1 MNLQSIGAAFT
12 NHDHDEN
19 NGMSDISNAIVDIHS
34 LNRATLRWLQ
44 EFGHCGLIVTDRR
57 LRIRGWNRWMERH
70 SGMQRE
76 SIDGQDLF
84 DVFPELAER
93 KLDRYYRGALEGK
106 PFFLT
111 HVFHQYVI
119 PLRSPIVPSPFRYML
134 QSAHITPLAVD
145 DQSPV
150 IGTLTAIDDVTDRVH
165 RENALI
171 QELEHN
177 RIFASLAEK
186 LVSRIDLPE
195 MAVLVLEHAQKL
207 TQSPTGFVATIDRQ
221 TGHLVI
227 PALPPNIHHQCHL
240 GGMEPV
246 RFTEFRG
253 LWGWV
258 LLQKTPVIANDPNTD
273 PRAGGLPQGH
283 IPIHRFMGVPV
294 FSGEEVLGEI
304 AVANS
309 EEPYTSRELLLLKR
323 MADLLAIAIDR
334 KRLDDEIQRLAL
346 IDPLTQLANRRQ
358 FNIVAEKEL
367 KMAERL
373 RTPLYVLFIDLDGMK
388 WINDHLG
395 HSAGD
400 AALIE
405 TANLLKNCFRAS
417 DVIARI
423 GGDEFAVLAM
433 ESGAKDAN
441 RMVERL
447 KMALQARNEQ
457 GDLDFPLSLSIG
469 VARFD
474 PLNPLPLE
482 TLMEE
487 ADRRMY
493 AEKSGRKARGNI

>member
-1 MNLQSIGAAFT
+1 MN
-12 NHDHDEN
+12 
-19 NGMSDISNAIVDIHS
+19 S
-34 LNRATLRWLQ
+34 LNRATLRWLH
-44 EFGHCGLIVTDRR
+44 EFGHCGLIVTDLR
-57 LRIRGWNRWMERH
+57 LRIQGWNRWMERH
-70 SGMQRE
+70 SGIQRE
-76 SIDGQDLF
+76 SVDRQHLF
-84 DVFPELAER
+84 DVFPELLER
-93 KLDRYYRGALEGK
+93 RLDRYYGEALEGK

-119 PLRSPIVPSPFRYML
+119 PLRPPIVPSPFRYML

-165 RENALI
+165 RENELI

-195 MAVLVLEHAQKL
+195 MAVLVLKHAQKL
-207 TQSPTGFVATIDRQ
+207 TRSATGFVATIDPQ

-227 PALPPNIHHQCHL
+227 PALPPDIHQQCHMQR
-240 GGMEPV
+240 MEPI
-246 RFTEFRG
+246 RFTEFKG

-258 LLQKTPVIANDPNTD
+258 MLQKTPVISNDPNTD

-294 FSGEEVLGEI
+294 FSGAEVLGEI
-304 AVANS
+304 GVANS
-309 EEPYTSRELLLLKR
+309 KEPYTSRDLLLLKR
-323 MADLLAIAIDR
+323 MGDLLAIAIDR
-334 KRLDDEIQRLAL
+334 KRLDDEVQRLAL
-346 IDPLTQLANRRQ
+346 IDPLTQLANRRH
-358 FNIVAEKEL
+358 FNMVAEKEL

-395 HSAGD
+395 HTAGD
-400 AALIE
+400 EALLE
-405 TANLLKNCFRAS
+405 TANLLKNCFRSS

-423 GGDEFAVLAM
+423 GGDEFVVLAM

-441 RMVERL
+441 RMIERL
-447 KMALQARNEQ
+447 RAALQTRNER
-457 GDLDFPLSLSIG
+457 GDLDFPLSISIG

-474 PLNPLPLE
+474 PSNPLPLE
-482 TLMEE
+482 ALLEE
-487 ADRRMY
+487 ADRLMY
-493 AEKSGRKARGNI
+493 AEKSAKNAQRKN